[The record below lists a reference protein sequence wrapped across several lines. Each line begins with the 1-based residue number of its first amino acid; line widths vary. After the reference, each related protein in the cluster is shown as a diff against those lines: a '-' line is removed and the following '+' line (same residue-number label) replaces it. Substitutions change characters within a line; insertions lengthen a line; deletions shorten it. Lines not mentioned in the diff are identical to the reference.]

1 MLNER
6 KNKRNSIH
14 EKTKNQEKQVN
25 VYKSQ
30 VEFFEDKFHAIL
42 FYFTFQRKAL
52 TVKLRLQRSH
62 FFNAYAK

>member
-52 TVKLRLQRSH
+52 TVKLKTSKVAFL
-62 FFNAYAK
+62 